1 MGRLGVE
8 FAVKYLNGE
17 SVEDYVP
24 VDLALVTQ

>member
-8 FAVKYLNGE
+8 FAVKALDGEAVDSYL
-17 SVEDYVP
+17 P